1 MLTLICYYQ
10 FHVYVCNQY
19 ILIVHIPKTMLN
31 YSERGISICNIAR
44 TDKYVR
50 TSCMTGSK
58 ISIRNKSKIS
68 SYIPE
73 RSVSRYRR
81 ISENQKIPLN
91 ILSYNLETSPPT
103 YFNNDL
109 HDIRI
114 MLIIH
119 SMYIT
124 NLDVGQQ

>member
-1 MLTLICYYQ
+1 
-10 FHVYVCNQY
+10 
-19 ILIVHIPKTMLN
+19 
-31 YSERGISICNIAR
+31 
-44 TDKYVR
+44 
-50 TSCMTGSK
+50 MTGSK

-73 RSVSRYRR
+73 RSVSRYQR

-91 ILSYNLETSPPT
+91 ILSYNLQTSTPT

-119 SMYIT
+119 SMYIK
-124 NLDVGQQ
+124 N